1 MNQSILKLIIT
12 LSLVITYSS
21 GYSQVSTSFYVNE
34 SNSKIAIGYQFND
47 KLWSDLR
54 IYSGTTIDNFT
65 PEIVLNY
72 NFLRKENYE
81 TYFGAGAIL
90 NNING
95 IVIPIGI
102 GIKPFENLKN
112 LSINIEFNPL
122 YEIDLDDVF
131 IRGFI
136 GIRYKLK

>member
-1 MNQSILKLIIT
+1 MNQSILKLIII

-102 GIKPFENLKN
+102 AIKPFENLKN

-131 IRGFI
+131 FRGFI

>member
-1 MNQSILKLIIT
+1 
-12 LSLVITYSS
+12 
-21 GYSQVSTSFYVNE
+21 VSTSFYTNE
-34 SNSKIAIGYQFND
+34 SNSKIAIGYQFNE

-54 IYSGTTIDNFT
+54 IYSGTSIDNFT

-72 NFLRKENYE
+72 NYLRKENYE
-81 TYFGAGAIL
+81 TYFGTGIIL

-102 GIKPFENLKN
+102 AIKPFENLKN
-112 LSINIEFNPL
+112 LSLNIEFNPL
-122 YEIDLDDVF
+122 YEIDLNDLF

>member
-1 MNQSILKLIIT
+1 MNTKKII
-12 LSLVITYSS
+12 LSLIFGITFINS
-21 GYSQVSTSFYVNE
+21 YSQISTSFYQNE
-34 SNSKIAIGYQFND
+34 SNSKIAIGYEFND
-47 KLWSDLR
+47 KLWTDFR
-54 IYSGTTIDNFT
+54 IYSGTNIENIT

-72 NFLRKENYE
+72 NFVKKEMYE
-81 TYFGAGAIL
+81 TYIGGGVVL

-95 IVIPIGI
+95 IIIPIGI

-112 LSINIEFNPL
+112 LSLNVELNPL

-136 GIRYKLK
+136 GIRYVIK